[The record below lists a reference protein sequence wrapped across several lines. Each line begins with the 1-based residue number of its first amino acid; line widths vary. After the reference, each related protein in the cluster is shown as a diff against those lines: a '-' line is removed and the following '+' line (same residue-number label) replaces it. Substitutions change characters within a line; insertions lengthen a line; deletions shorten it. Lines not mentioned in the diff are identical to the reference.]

1 MKSGKVACTKK
12 VANCINCM
20 VVKYLEMI
28 TIFENLL
35 HHLLLPFPPEILL
48 YAGPHA
54 GHEVVEVH
62 HHVDAHVE
70 EAHEGGVAAP
80 DPLDPGPG
88 GERHD
93 AVMDHVQCRQVGEL
107 LTAQEEEGV
116 DEVDEL
122 GEEVPGHCDW
132 DCDHHGNEEVFGVG
146 VVVVGGGGG

>member
-28 TIFENLL
+28 TIFDNLL

-62 HHVDAHVE
+62 HDVDPHVE
-70 EAHEGGVAAP
+70 EATEGGVTSSDKLGVEYP
-80 DPLDPGPG
+80 INTNLT
-88 GERHD
+88 
-93 AVMDHVQCRQVGEL
+93 EL
-107 LTAQEEEGV
+107 YLMETFV
-116 DEVDEL
+116 KCL
-122 GEEVPGHCDW
+122 
-132 DCDHHGNEEVFGVG
+132 FK
-146 VVVVGGGGG
+146 

>member
-62 HHVDAHVE
+62 HDVDPHVE
-70 EAHEGGVAAP
+70 EATEGGVTATNKP
-80 DPLDPGPG
+80 EYSDDFETLKLGIYY
-88 GERHD
+88 
-93 AVMDHVQCRQVGEL
+93 L
-107 LTAQEEEGV
+107 LESIK
-116 DEVDEL
+116 
-122 GEEVPGHCDW
+122 
-132 DCDHHGNEEVFGVG
+132 
-146 VVVVGGGGG
+146 